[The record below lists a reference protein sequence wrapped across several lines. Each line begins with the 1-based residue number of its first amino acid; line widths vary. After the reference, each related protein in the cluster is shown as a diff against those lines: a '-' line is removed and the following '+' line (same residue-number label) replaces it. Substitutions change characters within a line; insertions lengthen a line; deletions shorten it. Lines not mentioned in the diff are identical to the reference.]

1 MSFKFFCK
9 LTNSWCGRD
18 VLEMR
23 LLRLLG
29 IAVLLESLKKLLQGL
44 LRDFTPS
51 SLQVSKFC
59 ESETR
64 IQLMSGRIERPP
76 QRNTLRILHCQS
88 SLSLKIKTFTCS
100 HHINGKSYLITTN
113 FLCFVNSYRPTLQ

>member
-1 MSFKFFCK
+1 MSFKLFCK

-51 SLQVSKFC
+51 SLQVSKFS

-64 IQLMSGRIERPP
+64 IQLMSGRIKRPP

-88 SLSLKIKTFTCS
+88 TFSLGIKKWAYSRRFRA
-100 HHINGKSYLITTN
+100 KSFLVIPN
-113 FLCFVNSYRPTLQ
+113 FLCFVNSYPPYLQ